1 MRFEPGYIFGMM
13 LQTVPEPRKVARDLF
28 DLGLPRETLW
38 TALAL
43 VIVLNAGLGVVAG
56 LLFPVDAAQ
65 MGPVL
70 SAPIL
75 LGVIEA
81 AFMFALSW
89 AIYLIG
95 RTCGGQGA
103 LSDAITTVVWMELI
117 FLLLQAVT
125 LILSFF
131 APALAAITMFVSV
144 FLFFWILSQFT
155 SESHGFRSVGLVFAA
170 IFGCLLIA
178 VFALSF
184 VLVLLGVQPIDMPTP
199 N

>member
-28 DLGLPRETLW
+28 NLGLPRETLW

-43 VIVLNAGLGVVAG
+43 VIVLNAALGIVSG
-56 LLFPVDAAQ
+56 MLFAVDAGQ
-65 MGPVL
+65 MAPIL
-70 SAPIL
+70 SSPIL

-81 AFMFALSW
+81 AFMFGLSW

-95 RTCGGQGA
+95 RACGGQGG

-117 FLLLQAVT
+117 FLLLQAAT
-125 LILSFF
+125 LFLAFF
-131 APALAAITMFVSV
+131 APAMVAIAMFISV

-155 SESHGFRSVGLVFAA
+155 TESHGFRSVGLVFVS
-170 IFGCLLIA
+170 ILGCLILA

-184 VLVLLGVQPIDMPTP
+184 VLMLAGVQPIDMPIP
-199 N
+199 S

>member
-28 DLGLPRETLW
+28 DLGLPRDTLW

-43 VIVLNAGLGVVAG
+43 VIVLNAGLGIVAG
-56 LLFPVDAAQ
+56 LLFPIDAGQ
-65 MGPVL
+65 IGPIL
-70 SAPIL
+70 SSPIL

-81 AFMFALSW
+81 VFMFGLSW

-95 RTCGGQGA
+95 RACGGQGG

-117 FLLLQAVT
+117 FLLLQAAT

-131 APALAAITMFVSV
+131 APALAAIAMFISV
-144 FLFFWILSQFT
+144 FLFFWVLSQFT
-155 SESHGFRSVGLVFAA
+155 TESHGFRSVGLVFAA
-170 IFGCLLIA
+170 IVTCLIIA

-184 VLVLLGVQPIDMPTP
+184 VLVLLGVQPIDMPAP